1 MKQERSG
8 WLVRGGVLLLLA
20 GAMGLLI
27 WQGAQH
33 ASSTEKHAA
42 PQRLAAVTETET
54 TAETSAAETAKTVLT
69 TDSVPKETKAKTKST
84 AKTKQTAA
92 AVRTVEFPLELN
104 CADASELEQLPGI
117 GAALAE
123 RIVDYRS
130 QIGGFRNRE
139 QLMEVSGIGEAKLSA
154 VYDLVYVENESD
166 PEDVQE
172 PEIVPEQEAPA
183 SAAVPELPAET
194 QPEPEPELELPL
206 DLNRATEEELVR
218 LPDEVVSPELAAQI
232 VAFREQIGAFS
243 SVYELLY
250 VEGVTEKKFTE
261 LRDYVQIIEE
271 SAP

>member
-8 WLVRGGVLLLLA
+8 WLVRGGVLFLLA

-42 PQRLAAVTETET
+42 PQRLAAVTKTET
-54 TAETSAAETAKTVLT
+54 TTETSATETAKTVLT
-69 TDSVPKETKAKTKST
+69 TFSASKETKAKTKSA
-84 AKTKQTAA
+84 AKTKQTDA

-104 CADASELEQLPGI
+104 RADASELEQLPGI

-130 QIGGFRNRE
+130 QVGGFRNRE

-166 PEDVQE
+166 SEDVQE
-172 PEIVPEQEAPA
+172 PEIVPEQETSAQ
-183 SAAVPELPAET
+183 AAVSVLPAET
-194 QPEPEPELELPL
+194 QPELELELPL
-206 DLNRATEEELVR
+206 DLNRVTEEELVR

-250 VEGVTEKKFTE
+250 VEGMTEKKFTE

>member
-1 MKQERSG
+1 MKQKRSE

-33 ASSTEKHAA
+33 TASTAKHTA
-42 PQRLAAVTETET
+42 PQRLAAMTETEVAT
-54 TAETSAAETAKTVLT
+54 ETFGTETAAVVLT
-69 TDSVPKETKAKTKST
+69 AASAPKETKARTK
-84 AKTKQTAA
+84 AAVKTKQTDA
-92 AVRTVEFPLELN
+92 AVRTVIFPLNLN
-104 CADASELEQLPGI
+104 TADASELEQLPGI

-123 RIVDYRS
+123 RIADYRS

-154 VYDLVYVENESD
+154 VYDLIYVENESD

-183 SAAVPELPAET
+183 QAAVPEIPAET
-194 QPEPEPELELPL
+194 QPEPELELPL

-232 VAFREQIGAFS
+232 VSLREQIGAYT

-250 VEGVTEKKFTE
+250 VEGMTEKKFTA

-271 SAP
+271 TAP

>member
-54 TAETSAAETAKTVLT
+54 TAETSATETAKAVLT
-69 TDSVPKETKAKTKST
+69 TASVPKETKAKTKSAT
-84 AKTKQTAA
+84 KTKQTDA

-139 QLMEVSGIGEAKLSA
+139 QLLEVSGIGEAKLSA

-172 PEIVPEQEAPA
+172 PEVVPEQEAPA
-183 SAAVPELPAET
+183 QAAVPELPAET
-194 QPEPEPELELPL
+194 QPEPELELPL
-206 DLNRATEEELVR
+206 DLNRVTEEELVR

-250 VEGVTEKKFTE
+250 VEGMTEKKFTE

>member
-54 TAETSAAETAKTVLT
+54 TAETSAAETAKAVLT
-69 TDSVPKETKAKTKST
+69 TASVPKETKAKTKSAT
-84 AKTKQTAA
+84 KTKQTDAT
-92 AVRTVEFPLELN
+92 VRTVEFPLELN

-166 PEDVQE
+166 SEDAQE
-172 PEIVPEQEAPA
+172 PEVVPEQEAPA
-183 SAAVPELPAET
+183 QAAVPELPAET
-194 QPEPEPELELPL
+194 QPEPELELPL
-206 DLNRATEEELVR
+206 DLNRVTEEELVR

-250 VEGVTEKKFTE
+250 VEGMTEKKFTE

>member
-54 TAETSAAETAKTVLT
+54 MAETLAAETAKAVLT
-69 TDSVPKETKAKTKST
+69 TASVPKETKAKTKSAT
-84 AKTKQTAA
+84 KTKQTDA

-172 PEIVPEQEAPA
+172 PEVVPEPEAP
-183 SAAVPELPAET
+183 AAVPELPAET
-194 QPEPEPELELPL
+194 QPEPELELPL
-206 DLNRATEEELVR
+206 DLNRVTEEELVR

-271 SAP
+271 TAP

>member
-54 TAETSAAETAKTVLT
+54 TAETSATETAKAVLT
-69 TDSVPKETKAKTKST
+69 TASVPKETKAKTKSAT
-84 AKTKQTAA
+84 KTKQTDA

-172 PEIVPEQEAPA
+172 PEVVPEQEAPA
-183 SAAVPELPAET
+183 QPAVPELPAET
-194 QPEPEPELELPL
+194 QPEPELELPL

-250 VEGVTEKKFTE
+250 VEGVTEMKFTE

-271 SAP
+271 TAP